1 MKEIVIYLSQYNF
14 YLGGSASHDGSFKS
28 VTIED
33 MSTVK
38 KLYSV
43 LSLSAFGF
51 KITIKT
57 KFSLA

>member
-1 MKEIVIYLSQYNF
+1 MKEIIYLSQCNF
-14 YLGGSASHDGSFKS
+14 YFGGSASHDGTFKS

-33 MSTVK
+33 ISTVK

-57 KFSLA
+57 RLPLA